1 MYVYVYVRVYACVCV
16 CICICICILQL
27 ERLVEAQQTLLIAV
41 DSMPCKEKMNDPLT
55 LLYSFRWNPH
65 PALLQQTSFCLF
77 QSPRN
82 PRYRHAKPLR
92 TDAAA
97 NANGLPRPQR
107 KCGDPVTLWFKIGTR
122 SLPATVARLSQN
134 LTWYIMFTWVIVELA
149 GTWHVDCQVYWKSH
163 SLKMFCFL
171 PFEQVKYKNGVVLDK
186 VGELKFL
193 VIRFFCYLDWFS
205 HLILSLDLALSFN
218 KASSSHNL

>member
-1 MYVYVYVRVYACVCV
+1 MLCMYVCV
-16 CICICICILQL
+16 CICICILQM
-27 ERLVEAQQTLLIAV
+27 EQLVEAQQTPLIAV
-41 DSMPCKEKMNDPLT
+41 DSMPYKEEMNDPLT

-65 PALLQQTSFCLF
+65 PALLQQTSYCLF

-107 KCGDPVTLWFKIGTR
+107 KCGDPVTLWLKIGTQ

-134 LTWYIMFTWVIVELA
+134 LKWYIMFTWVIVELA
-149 GTWHVDCQVYWKSH
+149 GTCHVDCQVYWKSH

-171 PFEQVKYKNGVVLDK
+171 SFEQVK
-186 VGELKFL
+186 
-193 VIRFFCYLDWFS
+193 
-205 HLILSLDLALSFN
+205 
-218 KASSSHNL
+218 